1 MIQEMI
7 AGRSGVVQ
15 MAFEGRESLWAFGP
29 VDGGRTYLVYIMP
42 HDEIVSEAEAAEA
55 YVLERTREQL
65 RATGM
70 TLLAVVIIV
79 VLLAFIGSRTITRPI
94 QDLLAA
100 ARRIAEGDL
109 EARTEIKS
117 KDELAELGRSF
128 NDMVPKLQDQMQL
141 RQSLNLA
148 MEVQQNL
155 LPGVPPQ
162 VKGFQVAGRSIYSDQ
177 TGGDYYD
184 FLVLNGD
191 RPHCLGVAIGDVTGH
206 GIAAALLMTTA
217 RAMVRSLA
225 CGPGRM
231 AEMISV
237 VNQRLTDDT
246 YAGRFMTLFY
256 LVIDVDRRSLH
267 WVASG
272 HDPAVVY
279 DPEKDLFEEMSGSD
293 IPLGINPDWKFKEFS
308 RNDWSPGQFIVL
320 GTDGIWESRNPQ
332 GEMFGK
338 EALNRIIRDS
348 AHGSAE
354 DLIQAITEALTEF
367 RQDRVQMDDV
377 TVVVIKV
384 LDPEDE
390 GSG

>member
-1 MIQEMI
+1 MRP
-7 AGRSGVVQ
+7 GPRSSP
-15 MAFEGRESLWAFGP
+15 RTSWPNWAAP
-29 VDGGRTYLVYIMP
+29 STTWSP
-42 HDEIVSEAEAAEA
+42 NS
-55 YVLERTREQL
+55 RTRC
-65 RATGM
+65 
-70 TLLAVVIIV
+70 
-79 VLLAFIGSRTITRPI
+79 
-94 QDLLAA
+94 
-100 ARRIAEGDL
+100 
-109 EARTEIKS
+109 
-117 KDELAELGRSF
+117 SF
-128 NDMVPKLQDQMQL
+128 ASP
-141 RQSLNLA
+141 STWP

-155 LPGVPPQ
+155 LPGVPPR

-279 DPEKDLFEEMSGSD
+279 DPDQDLFEEMSGSD

-308 RNDWSPGQFIVL
+308 RSDWSPGQFIVL

-348 AHGSAE
+348 AQGSAE
-354 DLIQAITEALTEF
+354 DLIQGHN
-367 RQDRVQMDDV
+367 RGPDRVPPGPGPDGRRDRGGDQGPGPGRMKAPGKPAPGPAARNALS
-377 TVVVIKV
+377 TKFGEPN
-384 LDPEDE
+384 LRRPAAAT
-390 GSG
+390 GPRCPRR